1 MHVKSLANGQSLRSK
16 GRGIARF
23 SCGVAARVL
32 ILSILPVFGL
42 SAATMVEY
50 QVSTSGTSGTY
61 QYFISG
67 FTGVSP
73 CANNPTLQCN
83 NEIDIQFAV
92 GTFVSISNGV
102 APADFSLLLFQPN
115 NPPQADGDY
124 SAFANVANPSLAGPF
139 SVNFTLTGAAAPG
152 AQTFFIEQFDS
163 NGFFEGSTTGGTT
176 LRNTG
181 AVPEPSSW
189 QLTGV
194 VFIIGGLMLA
204 ARSKRAA

>member
-1 MHVKSLANGQSLRSK
+1 V
-16 GRGIARF
+16 RF
-23 SCGVAARVL
+23 SCGQAARVL

-42 SAATMVEY
+42 SAAMIQY

-73 CANNPTLQCN
+73 CANKPTLQCD
-83 NEIDIQFAV
+83 NEIDIQFPV

-124 SAFANVANPSLAGPF
+124 SAFTNVANPSLVGPF

-163 NGFFEGSTTGGTT
+163 SGFFEGSTTGTTT
-176 LRNTG
+176 LRNIG

-189 QLTGV
+189 QLAAV
-194 VFIIGGLMLA
+194 VLIIGGFNIV